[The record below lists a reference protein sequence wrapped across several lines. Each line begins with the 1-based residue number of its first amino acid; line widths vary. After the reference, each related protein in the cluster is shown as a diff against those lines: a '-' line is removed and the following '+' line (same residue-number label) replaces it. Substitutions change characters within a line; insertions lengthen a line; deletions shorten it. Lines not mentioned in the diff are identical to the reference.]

1 MSYSS
6 KWSET
11 VLCVESASEHYTV
24 VLEGSR
30 ALSEQAICDEC
41 VSDLRE
47 EEWIKF
53 QEGGG
58 ISDPSQRDWSGAG
71 TVSE

>member
-11 VLCVESASEHYTV
+11 VSSVESASEHYII

-41 VSDLRE
+41 VSDLWE
-47 EEWIKF
+47 EEWIEF
-53 QEGGG
+53 QEGG
-58 ISDPSQRDWSGAG
+58 D
-71 TVSE
+71 